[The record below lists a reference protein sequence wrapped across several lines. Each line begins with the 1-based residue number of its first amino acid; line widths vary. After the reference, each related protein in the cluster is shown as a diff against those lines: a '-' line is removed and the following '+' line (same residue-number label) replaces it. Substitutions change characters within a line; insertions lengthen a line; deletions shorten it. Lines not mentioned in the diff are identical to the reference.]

1 MVTASAGE
9 GVLSY
14 TIRQLIEQIHRGQ
27 VRIPAFQ
34 RGFVWDPDHV
44 AYLMDSV
51 YKGFPF
57 GSLLF
62 WRTREQ
68 LKADRKLGPFQLPPP
83 QADYPIDY
91 VLDGQQRVTSLFG
104 TFQTDLVPEDWD
116 GWRQV
121 YFDFEANPSPQEPQ
135 FQALSDADADPAR
148 YFALR
153 VLFDTVEF
161 RRATEGMPAERI
173 RVVDDLQTR
182 FREAQIPVQ
191 LSDLDNKAAVAII
204 FERINRQGVPLDT
217 LQLLSAWTWSEDFQL
232 QSEFDA
238 LKDELSPFGFHAVGE
253 DTNLLLRCCSA
264 VVAGDASPEAL
275 MALTGEQI
283 REHFPAILNGLRGS
297 IDFLRSNLA
306 VEALWNLS
314 YSTVLVPLT
323 VYFATERAEGAPVP
337 DAHRRIL
344 LRWFWQSCF
353 SRRYSSGVLRS
364 LKEDIEAIRSLRDG
378 AASALA
384 QNQYTVS
391 PVFFLENQ
399 FNLGSVN
406 SKTLVLMLAQPTPR
420 SFISGAP
427 VDLREPL
434 RFGNRAEFH
443 HLMPRAFLSGQDI
456 AESSNCLANI
466 CILSRQENRTLGG
479 VAPSAYRPRMPAEV
493 NEILDAALCPESLFA
508 DEYDAFVRDRA
519 TRLADYATRLCSE
532 H

>member
-1 MVTASAGE
+1 MQ
-9 GVLSY
+9 SY

-27 VRIPAFQ
+27 IRIPAFQ

-44 AYLMDSV
+44 AYLMDSI

-68 LKADRKLGPFQLPPP
+68 LKADKKLGPFVLREPE
-83 QADYPIDY
+83 ADYPIDY

-104 TFQTDLVPEDWD
+104 TFQTELQPADWD

-121 YFDFEANPSPQEPQ
+121 YFDFEASPSPQEPQ
-135 FQALSDADADPAR
+135 FQALSEADAQSPR
-148 YFALR
+148 YFPLK

-161 RRATEGMPAERI
+161 RRATEGMTAERL
-173 RVVDDLQTR
+173 RVVDELQTR

-191 LSDLDNKAAVAII
+191 LSVLDNKAAVAII

-232 QSEFDA
+232 QTEFDV
-238 LKDELSPFGFHAVGE
+238 LKDELSPFGFHEVGE
-253 DTNLLLRCCSA
+253 DTNLVLRCCSA
-264 VVAGDASPEAL
+264 VVAADASPDAL

-283 REHFPAILNGLRGS
+283 RANFPSIINGLKGS
-297 IDFLRSNLA
+297 IDFLRRNLS
-306 VEALWNLS
+306 VEALWNLP

-323 VYFATERAEGAPVP
+323 VYFATDRVEGAPIP

-364 LKEDIEAIRSLRDG
+364 LKEDIEAVRRLRDG
-378 AASALA
+378 ETSGLA
-384 QNQYTVS
+384 QNQYAVQST
-391 PVFFLENQ
+391 FFLENQ

-406 SKTLVLMLAQPTPR
+406 SKTLVLMLAQPVPR

-443 HLMPRAFLSGQDI
+443 HLMPRAFLSSLTTTASG
-456 AESSNCLANI
+456 NCLANLS
-466 CILSRQENRTLGG
+466 ILSRQENRTLGG
-479 VAPSAYRPRMPAEV
+479 VAPSVYRTRMPADV
-493 NEILDAALCPESLFA
+493 TAILEAALCPVSLFE
-508 DEYDAFVRDRA
+508 DDFDRFVQDRA
-519 TRLADYATRLCSE
+519 ARLASYATALCSE
-532 H
+532 A

>member
-1 MVTASAGE
+1 MQT
-9 GVLSY
+9 L
-14 TIRQLIEQIHRGQ
+14 TIRQLVEQIHRGQ

-44 AYLMDSV
+44 AYLMDSIF
-51 YKGFPF
+51 KGFPF

-68 LKADRKLGPFQLPPP
+68 LRADRKLGPFDLPDP

-104 TFQTDLVPEDWD
+104 TFQTEIVPDDWA

-121 YFDFEANPSPQEPQ
+121 YFDFDANPSPQEPQ
-135 FQALSDADADPAR
+135 FQALLEAEADPRR
-148 YFALR
+148 YFPLK
-153 VLFDTVEF
+153 VLFDTVAF
-161 RRATEGMPAERI
+161 RRATEGMAADRL

-182 FREAQIPVQ
+182 FREALIPVQ
-191 LSDLDNKAAVAII
+191 LSVLDNKAAVAII

-217 LQLLSAWTWSEDFQL
+217 LQLLSAWTWSEEFQL
-232 QSEFDA
+232 QTEFDQ
-238 LKDELSPFGFHAVGE
+238 LKDELSPFGFHEVGE

-283 REHFPAILNGLRGS
+283 RANFPAIVNGLKGS
-297 IDFLRSNLA
+297 IDFLRANLS
-306 VEALWNLS
+306 VEALWNLP

-323 VYFATERAEGAPVP
+323 VYFATDRAENVPLP
-337 DAHRRIL
+337 DAHRRVL
-344 LRWFWQSCF
+344 LRWFWQSCL

-364 LKEDIEAIRSLRDG
+364 LKEDIDAIRELRDG
-378 AASALA
+378 GAAQLA
-384 QNQYTVS
+384 QGQYLVPAS
-391 PVFFLENQ
+391 FFLDNQ

-406 SKTLVLMLAQPTPR
+406 SKTFVLLLAQLMPR
-420 SFISGAP
+420 SFVSGAL

-443 HLMPRAFLSGQDI
+443 HLTPKAFLTNRGVAQSP
-456 AESSNCLANI
+456 NCLANI
-466 CILSRQENRTLGG
+466 CILSRQENRALGG
-479 VAPSAYRPRMPAEV
+479 VAPSVYRARMPADV
-493 NEILDAALCPESLFA
+493 AAILESAICPPSLFEDDFDIFA
-508 DEYDAFVRDRA
+508 TERA
-519 TRLADYATRLCSE
+519 ERLATLATRLCSE
-532 H
+532 D

>member
-1 MVTASAGE
+1 MQT
-9 GVLSY
+9 Y
-14 TIRQLIEQIHRGQ
+14 TIRQLVEQIHRGQ

-44 AYLMDSV
+44 AYLMDSI

-68 LKADRKLGPFQLPPP
+68 LKADRKLGPFELPAPE
-83 QADYPIDY
+83 ADYPIDY

-104 TFQTDLVPEDWD
+104 TFQTELEPADWE
-116 GWRQV
+116 GWKQV

-135 FQALSDADADPAR
+135 FQALSDQEADPDR
-148 YFALR
+148 YFPLR
-153 VLFDTVEF
+153 VLFDTVQF
-161 RRATEGMPAERI
+161 RRATEGMDAYRL

-191 LSDLDNKAAVAII
+191 LSVLDNKAAVAII

-232 QSEFDA
+232 QTEFDL

-283 REHFPAILNGLRGS
+283 RENFPAIVNGLKGS
-297 IDFLRSNLA
+297 IDFLRANLS
-306 VEALWNLS
+306 VEALWNLP

-323 VYFATERAEGAPVP
+323 VYFATHRAEGAAVP

-364 LKEDIEAIRSLRDG
+364 LKEDIDAIRALRDG
-378 AASALA
+378 GTSALA
-384 QNQYTVS
+384 QNQYAVGEA
-391 PVFFLENQ
+391 FFLENQ

-406 SKTLVLMLAQPTPR
+406 SKTVVLMLAQPRPL
-420 SFISGAP
+420 SFISGTP

-443 HLMPRAFLSGQDI
+443 HLMPKAFLAGQTI
-456 AESSNCLANI
+456 SESPNCLANLS
-466 CILSRQENRTLGG
+466 ILSRQENRTLGG
-479 VAPSAYRPRMPAEV
+479 GAPGEYRKKMPADV
-493 NEILDAALCPESLFA
+493 TKILAAAICPGSLFN
-508 DEYDAFVRDRA
+508 DDFDAFVRERA
-519 TRLADYATRLCSE
+519 TMLAAYATALCTE
-532 H
+532 Q

>member
-1 MVTASAGE
+1 MQT
-9 GVLSY
+9 Y
-14 TIRQLIEQIHRGQ
+14 TIRQLVEQIHRGQ

-44 AYLMDSV
+44 AYLMDSI
-51 YKGFPF
+51 YKRFPF

-68 LKADRKLGPFQLPPP
+68 LKADRKLGPFLLPDP

-104 TFQTDLVPEDWD
+104 TFQTEIQPENWD
-116 GWRQV
+116 GWKQV
-121 YFDFEANPSPQEPQ
+121 YFDFEANASPQEPQ
-135 FQALSDADADPAR
+135 FQALADGEADPAR
-148 YFALR
+148 YFPLR

-161 RRATEGMPAERI
+161 RRATEGMGQNRLRI
-173 RVVDDLQTR
+173 VDDLQTR

-191 LSDLDNKAAVAII
+191 LSDLENKAAVAII

-217 LQLLSAWTWSEDFQL
+217 LQLLSAWTWSDDFQL
-232 QSEFDA
+232 QTEFDA

-253 DTNLLLRCCSA
+253 DTNLVLRCCSA

-283 REHFPAILNGLRGS
+283 REHFPAIINGLKGS
-297 IDFLRSNLA
+297 IDFLRSNLS
-306 VEALWNLS
+306 VEALWNLP

-323 VYFATERAEGAPVP
+323 VYFATERREAVPLP
-337 DAHRRIL
+337 DAHRRVL

-364 LKEDIEAIRSLRDG
+364 LKEDIESVAILRRSGDTRL
-378 AASALA
+378 ASDEYL
-384 QNQYTVS
+384 VHS
-391 PVFFLENQ
+391 DFFLSNQ

-406 SKTLVLMLAQPTPR
+406 SKTHVLMLAQKKPR

-443 HLMPRAFLSGQDI
+443 HLMPRAFLGMEQNQ
-456 AESSNCLANI
+456 NCLANI

-479 VAPSAYRPRMPAEV
+479 DAPSIYRARMPPDVAAILEASFCPHTLFLDEFYAFSVERARKLAE
-493 NEILDAALCPESLFA
+493 
-508 DEYDAFVRDRA
+508 
-519 TRLADYATRLCSE
+519 YATELCSA
-532 H
+532 

>member
-1 MVTASAGE
+1 
-9 GVLSY
+9 
-14 TIRQLIEQIHRGQ
+14 
-27 VRIPAFQ
+27 
-34 RGFVWDPDHV
+34 V
-44 AYLMDSV
+44 AYLMDSI

-68 LKADRKLGPFQLPPP
+68 LRADRKLGPFELRDPE
-83 QADYPIDY
+83 ADYPIDY
-91 VLDGQQRVTSLFG
+91 VLDGQQRVTALFG
-104 TFQTDLVPEDWD
+104 TFQTELEPADWD
-116 GWRQV
+116 GWKQV
-121 YFDFEANPSPQEPQ
+121 YFDFDASPSPQEPQ
-135 FQALSDADADPAR
+135 FQALADCDADPTR
-148 YFALR
+148 YFPLK

-161 RRATEGMPAERI
+161 RRSTDGMSAERLRI
-173 RVVDDLQTR
+173 VDELQTR

-191 LSDLDNKAAVAII
+191 LSVLDNKAAVAII

-232 QSEFDA
+232 QTEFDA

-283 REHFPAILNGLRGS
+283 RNNFPSIINGLRGS
-297 IDFLRSNLA
+297 IDFLRSNLS
-306 VEALWNLS
+306 VQALWNLP

-323 VYFATERAEGAPVP
+323 VYFATERAESLPTP
-337 DAHRRIL
+337 DAHRKII

-364 LKEDIEAIRSLRDG
+364 LKEDIGAIRNLRDG
-378 AASALA
+378 KTSSMA
-384 QNQYTVS
+384 QNQYMVDGS
-391 PVFFLENQ
+391 FFLENQ

-406 SKTLVLMLAQPTPR
+406 SKTHILLLAQTKPL
-420 SFISGAP
+420 SFISGQP

-443 HLMPRAFLSGQDI
+443 HLMPRAYLSTSPVR
-456 AESSNCLANI
+456 ESPNCLANI
-466 CILSRQENRTLGG
+466 AILSRQENRTLGG
-479 VAPSAYRPRMPAEV
+479 EAPSTYKSRMSNEV
-493 NEILDAALCPESLFA
+493 SQILKSAICPNNLFD
-508 DEYDAFVRDRA
+508 DEYDNFVRERGRMLAEFA
-519 TRLADYATRLCSE
+519 TSLCTE
-532 H
+532 K